1 MRQSC
6 LHGHTGGT
14 IRANWHSDVAKLT
27 ERPQEVQNVT
37 SQQPAGIGGA
47 MKKNTPEYPLGVKLF
62 PFFFC
67 GACAVFLALL
77 MMNGVLQEAQML
89 FVAPCAMAVAIYFIG
104 KASLRQPDAIA
115 GPIKKISTPYTFV
128 IKLFPFLFLGFC
140 TFFLILLL
148 MNGVL
153 RKAPLFLVV
162 PCAIAV
168 AGYYS
173 WKANFRD
180 LMDEVYDCGDYLLI
194 KKRGE
199 EDTVP
204 LSNIINV
211 NFSTFRRG
219 ERPRITLTLASPGK
233 FGTEISF
240 APPPNI
246 SFPRRNQTAEDLL
259 ARAEK
264 ARSAHAG

>member
-1 MRQSC
+1 
-6 LHGHTGGT
+6 
-14 IRANWHSDVAKLT
+14 
-27 ERPQEVQNVT
+27 
-37 SQQPAGIGGA
+37 

-62 PFFFC
+62 PFFSC
-67 GACAVFLALL
+67 GACAVLLALL

-148 MNGVL
+148 MNRVL
-153 RKAPLFLVV
+153 RQAPLFLVV

-173 WKANFRD
+173 WKANF
-180 LMDEVYDCGDYLLI
+180 LELGA
-194 KKRGE
+194 E
-199 EDTVP
+199 P
-204 LSNIINV
+204 
-211 NFSTFRRG
+211 NF
-219 ERPRITLTLASPGK
+219 A
-233 FGTEISF
+233 
-240 APPPNI
+240 
-246 SFPRRNQTAEDLL
+246 Q
-259 ARAEK
+259 ARAK
-264 ARSAHAG
+264 AAQQGRN